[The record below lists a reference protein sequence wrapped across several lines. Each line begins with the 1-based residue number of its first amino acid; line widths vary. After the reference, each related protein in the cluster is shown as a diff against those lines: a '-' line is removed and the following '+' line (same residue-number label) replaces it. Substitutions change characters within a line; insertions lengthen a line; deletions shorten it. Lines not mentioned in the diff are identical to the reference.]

1 MTKLMR
7 ADSLK
12 PNQMDFDIFVDITSA
27 KNLIRIIFDVD
38 FDTEQVVSR
47 QFRESATLGACRWL
61 MGSCRGLMVLKM
73 VLECVLYRVRLP
85 FDTIFC
91 KDSSNVIGGMN
102 WCKHL

>member
-38 FDTEQVVSR
+38 FDT
-47 QFRESATLGACRWL
+47 
-61 MGSCRGLMVLKM
+61 K
-73 VLECVLYRVRLP
+73 
-85 FDTIFC
+85 
-91 KDSSNVIGGMN
+91 
-102 WCKHL
+102 